1 MAVAWTEEQKK
12 VIDLRDRNILVA
24 AAAGSGKTAVLVER
38 ILSRITDPKDP
49 VSVDELLI
57 VTFTKAA
64 AAQMRERIGQA
75 LRGRLEE
82 SPENIHLQR
91 QLTLLHYAQI
101 TTIDSFCNH
110 VVRSHFD
117 ELDMDPDFRIGD
129 EGELKLIRGDLIRQL
144 LEDRYASG
152 DPDFYE
158 FVEANATGKTDS
170 GIEEWIEKLYFFV
183 SACPFPRQT
192 LMEWAGEMT
201 PKSEP
206 AESRNSSV
214 DWEET
219 PAWFTFLLEQL
230 HREAD
235 ELITQYQQAIRM
247 AMTVGGPAAY
257 VDMFISDREQAER
270 VRRAADYDSLK
281 QALEEMVFIRKP
293 TIRDKSVDPGRK
305 ERLSAFRDERK
316 KAMQRWREHY
326 AFPEREEMLRQMEAS
341 SRPLRTLCRLTGEFM
356 ERFDAYKKEKHL
368 LDFSDLE
375 HLALQILVTEEDGQI
390 VPSAVARQMQNSYR
404 EVMID
409 EYQDSN
415 LVQEMLLSSVAGH
428 WRGQPNQF
436 MVGDVKQSIYKFRM
450 ARPEIFMEKYAS
462 YTTGD
467 SASQKIDL
475 HKNFRSRAQVLDSAN
490 FVFRQIMAKSL
501 GGITYDDQSALH
513 VGAVFPEPEMAKSDG
528 AGSEE
533 TSAPDSFGGAQVNEC
548 DRVWKNHDYTTELLL
563 VDLSDDDGYRK
574 DIDAREAEAKAIAAR
589 IRQLTDERNGLQIWD
604 SHEKRYRTARYGDIV
619 ILLRT
624 FTGWADTF
632 VGVLLNAGIPAFAQ
646 SATGYFT
653 ALEVQTVLNCL
664 RVLDNPMQDIPLASV
679 LHSPIGGFT
688 SEEMAQMQAVFRK
701 AGSPGGVRGMYGA
714 CLYLGGRIP
723 EKDLHYGESLALSED
738 TPLGRKAAAFL
749 EQMDGL
755 RRKAVYL
762 PLHELLRHVYTDTGY
777 YELASVM
784 PDGAVRRANLDM
796 LMEKAIAYES
806 TSYYGLFDF
815 VRYIENLHQY
825 DIDFGE
831 AAPDGESGDTVRIT
845 TIHKSKGLEYP
856 VVFVAGTGKSFNQ
869 QDSRSRIL
877 MHPDLGLASD
887 YVDTRLRLR
896 TSTLKKQVLARKL
909 TLDNLGEELRVLYV
923 AMTRAKEKLIL
934 TGTDKYLRRKLD
946 RQNTLVGWPLKALP
960 SSMVAGAGSYLDWL
974 LMCLGREESVCQARG
989 DIALAGEGGPAGA
1002 AMGLYGDNGM
1012 PIRKVVVPYGDLF
1025 MDEIENQLI
1034 RHETRRQLEEWDSTA
1049 SYDAEARAEMED
1061 RLRFS
1066 YPWQQDESLPVKVS
1080 VSELKHAAM
1089 DEDPESCKL
1098 VPLDGEEALM
1108 PRFLQ
1113 KQQVISGASRG
1124 TVYHLAM
1131 EKMDFTA
1138 FSRWGQAGDDQ
1149 ALERQLA
1156 AWCEEGLFTREELDA
1171 IDRTEM
1177 MTFAASATME
1187 RMGAAT
1193 AAGLLFQEKPFVM
1206 GLPAHEIYPDNL
1218 SDELVVIQGIIDV
1231 YWQEGDG
1238 LILLDYKTDRV
1249 FQKDGQEVLIRR
1261 YKTQLDL
1268 YAKALEA
1275 AVGMPVREKLIY
1287 SFTLNRLIVL
1297 E

>member
-1 MAVAWTEEQKK
+1 MSVAWTEEQKK

-38 ILSRITDPKDP
+38 ILSRLTDPEDP

-64 AAQMRERIGQA
+64 AAQMRERIGLA
-75 LRGRLEE
+75 LRKRLEE
-82 SPENIHLQR
+82 TPENIHLQR

-144 LEDRYASG
+144 LEDHYASD
-152 DPDFYE
+152 DPEFYE
-158 FVEANATGKTDS
+158 FVETTATGKTDQ
-170 GIEEWIEKLYFFV
+170 GLEEWIEKLYFFV
-183 SACPFPRQT
+183 SAHPFPRQT
-192 LMEWAGEMT
+192 LLEWAGESQGPEAEEAEEAEEIEGEHSPSRKQNDIDSQDT
-201 PKSEP
+201 PM
-206 AESRNSSV
+206 
-214 DWEET
+214 
-219 PAWFTFLLEQL
+219 WFAFLLEQL

-235 ELITQYQQAIRM
+235 ERITQYDRAIRL
-247 AMTVGGPAAY
+247 AMSAGGPAAY
-257 VDMFISDREQAER
+257 VDMFVNDRELVYAVSR
-270 VRRAADYDSLK
+270 TKDYDSLQ
-281 QALEEMVFIRKP
+281 QALEGLVFTRKP
-293 TIRDKSVDPGRK
+293 TIRDKSVDPELK
-305 ERLSAFRDERK
+305 EMLSAFRDECKRAVLK
-316 KAMQRWREHY
+316 WKEHY
-326 AFPEREEMLRQMEAS
+326 AFPSKQEMLRQMNVANRS
-341 SRPLRTLCRLTGEFM
+341 LATLCRLTAEFM

-390 VPSAVARQMQNSYR
+390 VPSAVARQMQKNYR

-415 LVQEMLLSSVAGH
+415 LVQEMLLGSVAGH

-462 YTTGD
+462 YTTED
-467 SASQKIDL
+467 STSQKIDL
-475 HKNFRSRAQVLDSAN
+475 HKNFRSRAEVLDSAN
-490 FVFRQIMAKSL
+490 FVFRQIMAESL
-501 GGITYDDQSALH
+501 GGIAYDDQSALY
-513 VGAVFPEPEMAKSDG
+513 VGASFPAPENP
-528 AGSEE
+528 E
-533 TSAPDSFGGAQVNEC
+533 
-548 DRVWKNHDYTTELLL
+548 KNHDYTTELLMM
-563 VDLSDDDGYRK
+563 DLADGDGVGK
-574 DIDAREAEAKAIAAR
+574 DIDPKEAEAKLIAAR
-589 IRQLTDERNGLQIWD
+589 IRELTDEEHGLQIWD

-624 FTGWADTF
+624 FSGWADTF
-632 VGVLLNAGIPAFAQ
+632 VNVLLNAGIPAFAQ

-664 RVLDNPMQDIPLASV
+664 RVLDNPMQDIPMASV
-679 LHSPIGGFT
+679 MHSQIGGFS
-688 SEEMAQMQAVFRK
+688 SEEMAQMQAIFRK

-714 CLYLGGRIP
+714 CLYLGGQIP
-723 EKDLHYGESLALSED
+723 EENIHYGESVALSED

-749 EQMDGL
+749 HQMEDL
-755 RRKAVYL
+755 RRKAMYL
-762 PLHELLRHVYTDTGY
+762 PLHELLQHVYDETGY
-777 YELASVM
+777 YELVSIM

-815 VRYIENLHQY
+815 VRYIENLHKY

-831 AAPDGESGDTVRIT
+831 AAPDGEGGDTVRIT
-845 TIHKSKGLEYP
+845 TIHKSKGLEFP
-856 VVFVAGTGKSFNQ
+856 VVFVAGCGKPFNQ
-869 QDSRSRIL
+869 QDSRSKIL

-887 YVDTRLRLR
+887 YVDTKLHLRA
-896 TSTLKKQVLARKL
+896 TTLKKKVLARKL
-909 TLDNLGEELRVLYV
+909 ALDNLGEELRVLYV

-934 TGTDKYLRRKLD
+934 TGTDKKLYD
-946 RQNTLVGWPLKALP
+946 KLSKLSSTVGWPMEALP
-960 SSMVAGAGSYLDWL
+960 STTVSGAGSYLDWF
-974 LMCLGREESVCQARG
+974 LMCVRRPNGVWNPWGDGAMSEE
-989 DIALAGEGGPAGA
+989 DYE
-1002 AMGLYGDNGM
+1002 NKK
-1012 PIRKVVVPYGDLF
+1012 PIRQKIISYDQLF
-1025 MDEIENQLI
+1025 FDEIETQLNRQEI
-1034 RHETRRQLEEWDSTA
+1034 RRQLEEWDPSIR
-1049 SYDAEARAEMED
+1049 YDEQAREEMMA
-1061 RLRFS
+1061 RLRFA

-1098 VPLDGEEALM
+1098 VPLEGEEALV

-1113 KQQVISGASRG
+1113 KEQKLDGASRG

-1131 EKMDFTA
+1131 EKMNFTDF
-1138 FSRWGQAGDDQ
+1138 SQWGQAGDAQ
-1149 ALERQLA
+1149 SLESQLV
-1156 AWCEEGLFTREELDA
+1156 AWKEEGLFTQEEIDA
-1171 IDRTEM
+1171 IDRQEM
-1177 MTFAASATME
+1177 MIFAASPTME

-1193 AAGLLFQEKPFVM
+1193 AAGLLYQEKPFVM
-1206 GLPAHEIYPDNL
+1206 GLPAHEIYPDNP

-1249 FQKDGQEVLIRR
+1249 FQKDGEEVLIRR

-1275 AVGMPVREKLIY
+1275 AVGMPVKEKLIY
-1287 SFTLNRLIVL
+1287 SFTLNKLIVL

>member
-1 MAVAWTEEQKK
+1 MAVTWTEEQKK

-38 ILSRITDPKDP
+38 ILSRITDPVDP

-64 AAQMRERIGQA
+64 AAQMRDRIGQA
-75 LRGRLEE
+75 LRQRLLET
-82 SPENIHLQR
+82 PENIHLQR

-144 LEDRYASG
+144 LEDQYALG
-152 DPDFYE
+152 DPEFYQ
-158 FVEANATGKTDS
+158 FVETVATGKTDD

-183 SACPFPRQT
+183 SAYPFPEKILR
-192 LMEWAGEMT
+192 EWGEEGT
-201 PKSEP
+201 Q
-206 AESRNSSV
+206 
-214 DWEET
+214 ET
-219 PAWFTFLLEQL
+219 EAPLWLEFLFDQL

-235 ELITQYQQAIRM
+235 EFITQYDQAIRM
-247 AMTVGGPAAY
+247 AMAVDGPAAY
-257 VDMFISDREQAER
+257 VDMFLSDRDQARR
-270 VRRAADYDSLK
+270 VRQAKDYDSLQ
-281 QALEEMVFIRKP
+281 QALADMTFVRKP
-293 TIRDKSVDPGRK
+293 TIRSKTVDPDLK
-305 ERLSAFRDERK
+305 EQLSAFRDERK
-316 KAMQRWREHY
+316 KAMLKWQEHY
-326 AFPEREEMLRQMEAS
+326 AFPEKKEMLRQMEVSAG
-341 SRPLRTLCRLTGEFM
+341 PLRMLCRLTAEFTR
-356 ERFDAYKKEKHL
+356 RFDDYKKEKHL

-390 VPSAVARQMQNSYR
+390 VPSAVARQLQKGYR

-415 LVQEMLLSSVAGH
+415 LVQELLLSSVAGH

-462 YTTGD
+462 YTSED
-467 SASQKIDL
+467 STSQKIDL
-475 HKNFRSRAQVLDSAN
+475 HKNFRSRGEVLDAAN
-490 FVFRQIMAKSL
+490 YVFRQIMAESL
-501 GGITYDDQSALH
+501 GGITYDDQSALY
-513 VGAVFPEPEMAKSDG
+513 VGAGFPEPEAT
-528 AGSEE
+528 EE
-533 TSAPDSFGGAQVNEC
+533 K
-548 DRVWKNHDYTTELLL
+548 KNHDYTTEVLL
-563 VDLSDDDGYRK
+563 VDLADEDGYRR

-589 IRQLTDERNGLQIWD
+589 IRELTDETNGLQIWD
-604 SHEKRYRTARYGDIV
+604 SKEKRYRTARYGDMV

-624 FTGWADTF
+624 FTGWAEPF
-632 VGVLLNAGIPAFAQ
+632 VNILLNAGIPAFAQ

-664 RVLDNPMQDIPLASV
+664 RILDNPMQDIPLASV

-688 SEEMAQMQAVFRK
+688 SEEMAQMQAAFKK
-701 AGSPGGVRGMYGA
+701 AGSPGGIRGMYGA
-714 CLYLGGRIP
+714 CLYLGGQIP
-723 EKDLHYGESLALSED
+723 EKDLHYAESVALSED
-738 TPLGRKAAAFL
+738 TPLGRKTASFL
-749 EQMDGL
+749 RQMEKL
-755 RRKAVYL
+755 RRQAMYL
-762 PLHELLRHVYTDTGY
+762 PLHELLQHVYTDTGY

-815 VRYIENLHQY
+815 VRYIENLHKY

-831 AAPDGESGDTVRIT
+831 AVPDGESGDTVRIT

-887 YVDTRLRLR
+887 YVDTELRLR

-934 TGTDKYLRRKLD
+934 TGTDKYLRRKLEK
-946 RQNTLVGWPLKALP
+946 QNTLVGWPMEALP

-974 LMCLGREESVCQARG
+974 LLCLGRWEDA
-989 DIALAGEGGPAGA
+989 
-1002 AMGLYGDNGM
+1002 
-1012 PIRKVVVPYGDLF
+1012 PIRLEVVPFGRLF
-1025 MDEIENQLI
+1025 MDEIETQLI
-1034 RHETRRQLEEWDSTA
+1034 RHETRRQLEQWEPGISWDP
-1049 SYDAEARAEMED
+1049 EARAEMES
-1061 RLRFS
+1061 RLSFA
-1066 YPWQQDESLPVKVS
+1066 YPWQQDENLPVKVS

-1098 VPLDGEEALM
+1098 VPLEGEQSLT
-1108 PRFLQ
+1108 PGFLQ
-1113 KQQVISGASRG
+1113 KEQVIGGASRG

-1131 EKMDFTA
+1131 EKMDFA
-1138 FSRWGQAGDDQ
+1138 AYSQWGQTGDETS
-1149 ALERQLA
+1149 LERQLTI
-1156 AWCEEGLFTREELDA
+1156 WQEEGLFTREETDCM
-1171 IDRTEM
+1171 DRRELM
-1177 MTFAASATME
+1177 IFAASPVME
-1187 RMGAAT
+1187 RMGAAQT
-1193 AAGLLFQEKPFVM
+1193 VGLLFQEKPFVM
-1206 GLPAHEIYPDNL
+1206 GLPAREIYPENP
-1218 SDELVVIQGIIDV
+1218 SEELVVIQGIIDV
-1231 YWQEGDG
+1231 YWQEGDS

-1249 FQKDGQEVLIRR
+1249 FQKDGEEVLVRR

-1275 AVGMPVREKLIY
+1275 AVGLPVKEKLIY
-1287 SFTLNRLIVL
+1287 SFTLNRLITL
-1297 E
+1297 D

>member
-38 ILSRITDPKDP
+38 ILSRITDPEDP

-64 AAQMRERIGQA
+64 AAQMRERIGLA
-75 LRGRLEE
+75 LRKRLEE
-82 SPENIHLQR
+82 TPENIHLQR

-144 LEDRYASG
+144 LEDHYAAD
-152 DPDFYE
+152 DPEFYE
-158 FVEANATGKTDS
+158 FVETTATGKTDQ
-170 GIEEWIEKLYFFV
+170 GMEEWIEKLYFFV
-183 SACPFPRQT
+183 SAHPFPKQT
-192 LMEWAGEMT
+192 LLEWAGESGET
-201 PKSEP
+201 
-206 AESRNSSV
+206 
-214 DWEET
+214 EET
-219 PAWFTFLLEQL
+219 PAWFTFLLDQL
-230 HREAD
+230 HREAE
-235 ELITQYQQAIRM
+235 ELITQYDQAIRL
-247 AMTVGGPAAY
+247 AMSAGGPAAY
-257 VDMFISDREQAER
+257 VDMFVNDRELAYA
-270 VRRAADYDSLK
+270 VGRAKDYDSLQ
-281 QALEEMVFIRKP
+281 QALEGLVFTRKP
-293 TIRDKSVDPGRK
+293 TIRDKSVDPELK
-305 ERLSAFRDERK
+305 EMLSAFRDERK
-316 KAMQRWREHY
+316 KAVLKWKEHY
-326 AFPEREEMLRQMEAS
+326 AFPEKKEMLRQMEVAG
-341 SRPLRTLCRLTGEFM
+341 RPLRTLCRLTAEFM

-375 HLALQILVTEEDGQI
+375 HLALQILVTQEDGKI
-390 VPSAVARQMQNSYR
+390 VPSAVARQMQKSYR

-415 LVQEMLLSSVAGH
+415 LVQEMLLGSVASH

-462 YTTGD
+462 YTTED
-467 SASQKIDL
+467 STSQKIDL
-475 HKNFRSRAQVLDSAN
+475 HKNFRSRAEVLDSAN
-490 FVFRQIMAKSL
+490 FVFRQIMAEPL
-501 GGITYDDQSALH
+501 GGIAYDDQSALY
-513 VGAVFPEPEMAKSDG
+513 VGASFPKPE
-528 AGSEE
+528 SETENE
-533 TSAPDSFGGAQVNEC
+533 TEGPVS
-548 DRVWKNHDYTTELLL
+548 RKNHDYTTELLL
-563 VDLSDDDGYRK
+563 VDLADDDGYRK
-574 DIDAREAEAKAIAAR
+574 DLDSKEAEAKAIAAR
-589 IRQLTDERNGLQIWD
+589 IRQLTDPQNGLQIWD
-604 SHEKRYRTARYGDIV
+604 SNEKKYRTARYGDIV

-624 FTGWADTF
+624 FSGWADTF
-632 VGVLLNAGIPAFAQ
+632 VNVLLNAGIPAFAQ

-679 LHSPIGGFT
+679 MHSQIGGFS
-688 SEEMAQMQAVFRK
+688 SEEMAQMQAIFRK

-714 CLYLGGRIP
+714 CLYLGGQIP
-723 EKDLHYGESLALSED
+723 EKDTHYGESVALSED
-738 TPLGRKAAAFL
+738 TALGRKAAAFL
-749 EQMDGL
+749 QQMEDL
-755 RRKAVYL
+755 RRKAMYL
-762 PLHELLRHVYTDTGY
+762 PLHELLQHVYDDTGY
-777 YELASVM
+777 YELVSIM

-815 VRYIENLHQY
+815 VRYIENLHKY
-825 DIDFGE
+825 DIDYGE
-831 AAPDGESGDTVRIT
+831 AVPDGESGDTVRIT
-845 TIHKSKGLEYP
+845 TIHKSKGLEFP
-856 VVFVAGTGKSFNQ
+856 VVFVAGCGKSFNQ
-869 QDSRSRIL
+869 QDSRSKIL

-887 YVDTRLRLR
+887 YVDTNLRLR
-896 TSTLKKQVLARKL
+896 ATTLKKQVLARKL
-909 TLDNLGEELRVLYV
+909 ALDNLGEELRVLYV

-946 RQNTLVGWPLKALP
+946 KQNTLVGWPAEALP
-960 SSMVAGAGSYLDWL
+960 STMVAGAGSYLDWFL
-974 LMCLGREESVCQARG
+974 LCLGRREEAPMRM
-989 DIALAGEGGPAGA
+989 A
-1002 AMGLYGDNGM
+1002 
-1012 PIRKVVVPYGDLF
+1012 VVHYSELF
-1025 MDEIENQLI
+1025 MEEIETQLI
-1034 RHETRRQLEEWDSTA
+1034 RHETRRQLEEWDPSI
-1049 SYDAEARAEMED
+1049 SYDQQARSEMMA
-1061 RLRFS
+1061 RLQFV

-1098 VPLDGEEALM
+1098 VPLEGEQALV

-1113 KQQVISGASRG
+1113 KEQKLDGASRG

-1131 EKMDFTA
+1131 EKMNFTDFSA
-1138 FSRWGQAGDDQ
+1138 WGQAGDIQ
-1149 ALERQLA
+1149 ALESQLA
-1156 AWCEEGLFTREELDA
+1156 AWREEGLFTQEEIDA
-1171 IDRTEM
+1171 IDRQEM
-1177 MTFAASATME
+1177 MIFAASSTME

-1193 AAGLLFQEKPFVM
+1193 AAGLLYQEKPFVM
-1206 GLPAHEIYPDNL
+1206 GLPAHEIYPENP

-1249 FQKDGQEVLIRR
+1249 FQKDGEEVLIRR

-1275 AVGMPVREKLIY
+1275 AVGMPVKEKLIY
-1287 SFTLNRLIVL
+1287 SFTLNKLIVL